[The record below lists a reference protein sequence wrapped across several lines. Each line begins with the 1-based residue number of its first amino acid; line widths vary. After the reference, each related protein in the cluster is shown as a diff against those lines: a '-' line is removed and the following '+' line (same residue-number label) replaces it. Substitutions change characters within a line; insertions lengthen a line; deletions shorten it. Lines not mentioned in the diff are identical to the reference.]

1 MGYSFGMPWKES
13 SIVSERIKLITDYLS
28 GECSI
33 SELSVQYEVS
43 RKTVY
48 KWVARYEE
56 ESWDGLNDL
65 SRAAR
70 HHPNA
75 MPPEIQR
82 QLLHLKARKPLW
94 GAPKLRSKLLERVGP
109 EHCPAESTIS
119 ELLRRKGLSRVSRRS
134 RRAVP
139 SQGPLSH
146 CAEANQV
153 WCADFKGWI
162 RTQDGAKC
170 VPLTV
175 SDAHSR
181 YLLCCQGLNGPTDW
195 VVVQPLFVMTFRTY
209 GIPEAMRTDNGAP
222 FASTGLGGLS
232 ALAVWWVRL
241 GIRLERIEPGQ
252 PQQNGRH
259 ERMHRTLQEA
269 TARPPKANLRA
280 QQRAFDDFRQEYNQ
294 ERPHEALGQ
303 QPPATCYRPS
313 AREYPERLP
322 EQRGYPDDWE
332 KRRVR
337 KQGQMKWK
345 GQDVRVS
352 HALRGQEIGLKP
364 TGDGLWAVYFEDL
377 RLGLFDERKG
387 RIEPAARLSHGP
399 EE

>member
-1 MGYSFGMPWKES
+1 
-13 SIVSERIKLITDYLS
+13 
-28 GECSI
+28 
-33 SELSVQYEVS
+33 
-43 RKTVY
+43 
-48 KWVARYEE
+48 
-56 ESWDGLNDL
+56 
-65 SRAAR
+65 
-70 HHPNA
+70 
-75 MPPEIQR
+75 
-82 QLLHLKARKPLW
+82 
-94 GAPKLRSKLLERVGP
+94 
-109 EHCPAESTIS
+109 
-119 ELLRRKGLSRVSRRS
+119 
-134 RRAVP
+134 
-139 SQGPLSH
+139 
-146 CAEANQV
+146 
-153 WCADFKGWI
+153 
-162 RTQDGAKC
+162 
-170 VPLTV
+170 
-175 SDAHSR
+175 
-181 YLLCCQGLNGPTDW
+181 
-195 VVVQPLFVMTFRTY
+195 
-209 GIPEAMRTDNGAP
+209 
-222 FASTGLGGLS
+222 
-232 ALAVWWVRL
+232 
-241 GIRLERIEPGQ
+241 
-252 PQQNGRH
+252 
-259 ERMHRTLQEA
+259 MHRTLQEA